1 MLKVPHRP
9 ANGTAASTKAVILVS
24 YQAIQMLADDHFKLT
39 APRLAALQEEHV
51 FDHSPW
57 MFRK

>member
-24 YQAIQMLADDHFKLT
+24 CPALIWVGVCLRKLT
-39 APRLAALQEEHV
+39 AQRLVALQEELV

-57 MFRK
+57 MFQK